1 MSREGQRSCEGSG
14 AQILWGVAEGMG
26 WLSLEKRRLREDVMA
41 LYNCLEG
48 DWSVVGVSSSN
59 RMRGDDGLK
68 LHQGRFQVRY

>member
-1 MSREGQRSCEGSG
+1 
-14 AQILWGVAEGMG
+14 MG